1 VDADGNEIGGLKTP
15 EISVPLATYTGWNLF
30 NAESG
35 PTNLLSSMQ
44 GSYIPLQRTRAERL
58 KATDPRLSL
67 EERYQNRDQ
76 YLGLV
81 SAAARDLVQ
90 GGYLRQED
98 VATVVEH
105 AGREWDQAWS
115 NGAPANGSRP

>member
-1 VDADGNEIGGLKTP
+1 M
-15 EISVPLATYTGWNLF
+15 PLATYTGWNLF

-44 GSYIPLQRTRAERL
+44 GSYIPLSRTRADRL
-58 KATDPRLSL
+58 KVNDPRPSL

-76 YLGLV
+76 YLDKI

-98 VATVVEH
+98 VPAVMTQ
-105 AGREWDQAWS
+105 AGREWDLAWS
-115 NGAPANGSRP
+115 NGATTNGSRP